1 MVFQND
7 NYEITFRSEDEYID
21 HRRPSEVY
29 FVRDLY
35 QDVQRRDFTM
45 NAIAMDLNYRL
56 YDYFNGQQDINNR
69 VIRTVGVPSERF
81 SEDALRIIRGLRFQS
96 QLNFQIDS
104 DTLHAMSSQISDIQY
119 LSVERVV
126 VELKNLSWETMLNK
140 VLKSCKT

>member
-1 MVFQND
+1 M
-7 NYEITFRSEDEYID
+7 
-21 HRRPSEVY
+21 Y

-119 LSVERVV
+119 LSVER
-126 VELKNLSWETMLNK
+126 S
-140 VLKSCKT
+140 SRA